1 MIFTVSGW
9 DNSRAS
15 WPFTD
20 LSYEFCIMRCYY
32 VCFGLLMQI
41 SLADYSA
48 YLHMRLLTLTLYK
61 DLFQGDF

>member
-32 VCFGLLMQI
+32 VCFGLLRQI
-41 SLADYSA
+41 PLADYSA
-48 YLHMRLLTLTLYK
+48 YLREL
-61 DLFQGDF
+61 